1 MRIRGDKSK
10 QLCYDGI
17 NTNLSVVQVLDR
29 DNHYSYT
36 MENEPMLTEEQIRMM
51 RGDLQPT
58 RPAAGNEPSLNIPT
72 APQAPTSNG
81 PIFDADEPSFSPN
94 TTNQMPSP
102 VDELIAHEGGKGKL
116 WWIVGGVVAVI
127 ILGFV
132 GYFVLYGLINSTPTV
147 TPTNTETTEIPT
159 IPQTLVEPMQPTAPV
174 NTSAFINEPDA
185 QTEAVLQNP
194 LTRADVVKTLTNQG
208 AIVDN
213 GITEIKL
220 TSSNGSPSFAAYF
233 TVLVSDF
240 TAHAKT
246 SSLFADQFTTAMY
259 RDAKGSW
266 PAYVIS
272 LKTGFSADDLRAWF
286 MALEKATPASF
297 FLATPGKMAPYKDGV
312 VNGKYADRYAAGT
325 TAGASLGYLMLPQQ
339 NKVIISTSFDGMKE
353 VLRLMGL

>member
-1 MRIRGDKSK
+1 MD
-10 QLCYDGI
+10 
-17 NTNLSVVQVLDR
+17 
-29 DNHYSYT
+29 
-36 MENEPMLTEEQIRMM
+36 NEPMLTEEQIRMM

-58 RPAAGNEPSLNIPT
+58 RPAAGNEPSLNIPP
-72 APQAPTSNG
+72 ASSG

-94 TTNQMPSP
+94 TTNQMPAS

-132 GYFVLYGLINSTPTV
+132 GYFVLYGLINSAPTV
-147 TPTNTETTEIPT
+147 TPSNPETTEIPT
-159 IPQTLVEPMQPTAPV
+159 IPQTPVAPTQPTAPA

-194 LTRADVVKTLTNQG
+194 LTRADIVKTLTNQG
-208 AIVDN
+208 AIVDE

-220 TSSNGSPSFAAYF
+220 TGSNGSPLFATYFAA
-233 TVLVSDF
+233 LASDF

-246 SSLFADQFTTAMY
+246 GSLFVDQFATVIY

-286 MALEKATPASF
+286 MALEKTAPANF